1 MKMMIR
7 LLSLVAL
14 AAAFALPAFA
24 QDTSATPAAQS
35 ICTEDAR
42 AKMYTDY
49 YNLRKQTDA
58 AAQKQARDIAGQYIQ
73 KYGSCDDQY
82 SKAVQKFIDAYDK
95 AAGDIALQ
103 NKLSTAYTQH
113 NYPDAVAAAKDILT
127 KNPDDVKTAITGAWA
142 AYQGVVAKNSALS
155 ADAINLAQKALQLLD
170 SGKTADNYF
179 FSNNKDEAR
188 GWMEYVLGAVNVK
201 TNNAPEATKHLIA
214 VAQSNTPAK
223 QEPTTYYLLA
233 KAYEDEYQKQLDRYK
248 TFTTETDE
256 SKVLLANIN
265 LTIDRIIDAYARAVA
280 YSTKPEQQKDK
291 TSYMAT
297 LTELYKSRHDGSDA
311 GLKDMLASVTTT
323 PLLITT
329 PVTTPPA
336 TPATGTTTSGD
347 GASGTKPPTTTPATT
362 APTTTPTTTKPTQ
375 QPPVKKPPV
384 AKRHHG

>member
-24 QDTSATPAAQS
+24 QDTSAAPAAQG

-49 YNLRKQTDA
+49 YNLRKQNDA
-58 AAQKQARDIAGQYIQ
+58 AAQKQARDIAGQYMH

-95 AAGDIALQ
+95 AKGDIDLQ
-103 NKLSTAYTQH
+103 NKLITTYTQH
-113 NYPDAVAAAKDILT
+113 NYPDAVAAAKDILA

-142 AYQGVVAKNSALS
+142 AYQGVAAKNTALT
-155 ADAINLAQKALQLLD
+155 ADAINLAQRALQLID
-170 SGKTADNYF
+170 SGKPADSYF
-179 FSNNKDEAR
+179 FATKDEAR
-188 GWMEYVLGAVNVK
+188 GWMEYVLGA
-201 TNNAPEATKHLIA
+201 TNLKDNPAEAAKHLVA

-223 QEPTTYYLLA
+223 QEPTTYFYLA
-233 KAYEDEYQKQLDRYK
+233 RAYEDEYQKQSERYK
-248 TFTTETDE
+248 TFTEVNDE
-256 SKVLLANIN
+256 SKILLANMN
-265 LTIDRIIDAYARAVA
+265 LTVERIVDAYARAVA

-291 TSYMAT
+291 ATYMT
-297 LTELYKSRHDGSDA
+297 RLTEIYKSEHNGSDA
-311 GLKDMLASVTTT
+311 GLNELVASVTTK
-323 PLLITT
+323 PVLLTT

-336 TPATGTTTSGD
+336 DTPATGSGD
-347 GASGTKPPTTTPATT
+347 GANGTKPPTTTP
-362 APTTTPTTTKPTQ
+362 TTTPPTQ
-375 QPPVKKPPV
+375 QPPAKKPPV